1 MNLDK
6 VSNVWNEFST
16 LKNTELKY
24 NERKQGAVTQA
35 HYVINYTDELA
46 TFSFIGILIK
56 AAEGK
61 NTDKTSIIIEFE
73 NRLAIDNFDFKASS
87 ISSEVNNTS
96 FEKQILEEIKKIG
109 GNSITLKDNFIRLDT
124 DAIFS
129 SLDAFQFVVD
139 LVLEMKELQVK
150 P

>member
-1 MNLDK
+1 MNLDIVNK
-6 VSNVWNEFST
+6 VWNEYST
-16 LKNTELKY
+16 LKSTELKY
-24 NERKQGAVTQA
+24 NERKQGTVTQA
-35 HYVINYTDELA
+35 HYVINYTDEIA
-46 TFSFIGILIK
+46 TFSFIGILMK

-73 NRLAIDNFDFKASS
+73 NRLAIDNFEFKESN
-87 ISSEVNNTS
+87 ISSEVDNTS
-96 FEKQILEEIKKIG
+96 FEKKILEEIKKIG

-139 LVLEMKELQVK
+139 LTLELKNYK
-150 P
+150 